1 MDSSTWIATVA
12 MVVAGFTMAL
22 GVLGPA
28 YAQGKAISEGLKAM
42 AQQPDESANLTR
54 TLFVGLAMIESL
66 AIYCL
71 VVSLI
76 LVFANPFWTH
86 ALAQGKP

>member
-1 MDSSTWIATVA
+1 MDSATWIATVA
-12 MVVAGFTMAL
+12 MVVAGITMAL

-28 YAQGKAISEGLKAM
+28 LAQGKAVSEGLKAI
-42 AQQPDESANLTR
+42 AQQPDEAANLTR

-86 ALAQGKP
+86 ALAGKV